1 MPRGLIDHDSFLK
14 LDPAAQENLLRQ
26 SLLLWLTALDL
37 AGRDPDAW
45 EAEAFTA
52 AMELLAM
59 QAPRT
64 AYRDVER
71 MLLPPGERPSSEQP
85 CSDGRDGPALTVPQS
100 TAILRIDISEAT
112 PSSPRETPDRV
123 LLRRRLLQLS
133 TLQPPPERAEAA
145 AGMLVSGQRKV
156 AALAEAEDTGD

>member
-1 MPRGLIDHDSFLK
+1 MPRALIDHETFLK

-45 EAEAFTA
+45 EAEAFTGA
-52 AMELLAM
+52 IELLAM

-71 MLLPPGERPSSEQP
+71 MLLPPSERPASERPPSERP
-85 CSDGRDGPALTVPQS
+85 CS
-100 TAILRIDISEAT
+100 TATSILRIDISDAAQA
-112 PSSPRETPDRV
+112 PQPPPRATPDRR

-133 TLQPPPERAEAA
+133 AIQLSPDTADAQPVPVARLHREVAVTADGDEA
-145 AGMLVSGQRKV
+145 
-156 AALAEAEDTGD
+156 GD